1 MNQEKIDITQNKE
14 HFPVITEAGLD
25 ALRER
30 IGVKITRTLEP
41 WVTEI
46 NIDAIRHYAWGIGDD
61 NPLWLDAEYA
71 AKTRYGGILAP
82 PSILYATNRVVS
94 GYCGGL
100 PGVHAMFAGTNW
112 TWHRVIPINTK
123 VNTEVYLKELIEH
136 DTAFAGR
143 AIQQIYHGDF
153 FNEEGDNLAE
163 ADSWVF
169 RTERGTARER
179 SRKYDRDKGR
189 KVYTD
194 DEIRHIREMYAYEKI
209 RGAKPRFWEAV
220 FPGEALPPIA
230 KGPMTVTGF
239 IAYVQGWGGLY
250 VRAHKLASKT
260 MAKHPGLGIPNA
272 YNIPDVP
279 ERVHWE
285 EELAKA
291 VGAPGAYDYGPERIS
306 WMSHMMTNWIGDDGF
321 LHKLDAKVVRH
332 NPDGDFITITG
343 KVTKK
348 YQDGENFCVDCELI
362 ATQQDGEKSCVA
374 TATAFLPSRKKTGLK
389 EVPKMR

>member
-14 HFPVITEAGLD
+14 HFPVITEEGLD

-30 IGVKITRTLEP
+30 IGVRITRTLEP

-61 NPLWLDAEYA
+61 NPLWLDQEYA
-71 AKTRYGGILAP
+71 AKTRYGGIIAP
-82 PSILYATNRVVS
+82 PSILYATNRVIS

-100 PGVHAMFAGTNW
+100 PGVHAMFAGTDW
-112 TWHRVIPINTK
+112 TWHEVIPINTK
-123 VNTEVYLKELIEH
+123 INTEVYLKDLIEH

-153 FNEEGDNLAE
+153 FNEKGDKLAE

-179 SRKYDRDKGR
+179 GRKYEGNQPR
-189 KVYTD
+189 KVYTAE
-194 DEIRHIREMYAYEKI
+194 EIRHIRGMYADEEI
-209 RGAKPRFWEAV
+209 RGATPRYWEDV
-220 FPGEALPPIA
+220 YVGQHLPPIA

-250 VRAHKLASKT
+250 VRAHKLAFK
-260 MAKHPGLGIPNA
+260 MMDKHPGLGIPNA

-291 VGAPGAYDYGPERIS
+291 VGTPGAYDYGPERIS

-321 LHKLDAKVVRH
+321 LKKLDAKVVRH
-332 NPDGDFITITG
+332 NPEGDFITITG
-343 KVTKK
+343 KVANK
-348 YQDGENFCVDCELI
+348 YQSGTDYCVDCELV
-362 ATQQDGEKSCVA
+362 ATQQDGEKSCLA
-374 TATAFLPSRKKTGLK
+374 TATAVLPTRKNPTKSTTT
-389 EVPKMR
+389 